1 MADAM
6 EKRIEKIENLLEALV
21 QKPVEKK
28 LLIAGENEGDE
39 PSEVMFSDMND
50 DVKVLYA
57 KLEIVQKEGQNL
69 QANANFKL
77 EQNQILQNAYSAAI
91 KEKLAESEEPVEA
104 EVVEDEPSNGKSK
117 D

>member
-6 EKRIEKIENLLEALV
+6 EKRIENIENLLEALI

-39 PSEVMFSDMND
+39 PAEVMFSDMND

-91 KEKLAESEEPVEA
+91 KEKLAESDEPVEA
-104 EVVEDEPSNGKSK
+104 EVVDESSNGKSE

>member
-6 EKRIEKIENLLEALV
+6 EKRIENIENLLEALI

-39 PSEVMFSDMND
+39 PAEVMFSDLSD
-50 DVKVLYA
+50 ETQVLYA
-57 KLEIVQKEGQNL
+57 KLEIIQKEGQNL
-69 QANANFKL
+69 QAQANFKL

-91 KEKLAESEEPVEA
+91 KEKLVESDEPEEA
-104 EVVEDEPSNGKSK
+104 EVVDESSNGKSE
-117 D
+117 

>member
-6 EKRIEKIENLLEALV
+6 EKRIENIENLLEALI

-39 PSEVMFSDMND
+39 PAEVMFSDMND

-91 KEKLAESEEPVEA
+91 KEKLAESDEPEEA
-104 EVVEDEPSNGKSK
+104 EVVEDESSSEQS

>member
-6 EKRIEKIENLLEALV
+6 EKRIENIENLLEALV

-39 PSEVMFSDMND
+39 PAEVMFSDMND

-91 KEKLAESEEPVEA
+91 KEKLAESDEPVEA
-104 EVVEDEPSNGKSK
+104 EVVDESSNGKSE

>member
-1 MADAM
+1 MAEATLD
-6 EKRIEKIENLLEALV
+6 EIKGLLEQAI

-39 PSEVMFSDMND
+39 PAEVMFSDMDD

-91 KEKLAESEEPVEA
+91 KEALAKSDEPEEA
-104 EVVEDEPSNGKSK
+104 EVVDESSNGQSE

>member
-1 MADAM
+1 MAEATLD
-6 EKRIEKIENLLEALV
+6 EIKGLLEQAI

-39 PSEVMFSDMND
+39 PAEVMFSDMD
-50 DVKVLYA
+50 DELKVLYA

-91 KEKLAESEEPVEA
+91 KEKLAKGDEPVEA
-104 EVVEDEPSNGKSK
+104 EVVEDAPNGKAK